1 MSFATGEV
9 VVLDIASI
17 PEPASVVVLGVGLLG
32 AGLLARRKTG
42 RGAAAA

>member
-1 MSFATGEV
+1 

-42 RGAAAA
+42 RGATAA